1 MSTKKVRARRDK
13 SREPSYP
20 VTEDTTLLPFLLETI
35 RGKSRNN
42 VKSLLARKLVAVD
55 GKPESRFDTP
65 LTAGQTVTI
74 LSVSAPGMSSL
85 PFPILYEDEYLI
97 AVSKPAGLL
106 SVGNERERV
115 KTAYRAVSDY
125 VKTRHMDNKIY
136 VLHRLDRET
145 SGVLLFARDPETQKL
160 FQEHW
165 NDCVTKRG
173 YYAVVEGAPRP
184 DHGTVISHLIETATH
199 LVFSGEPGL
208 NSRRAVTHYR
218 TMAAGGGFALLDVT
232 IDTGRKNQIRV
243 HMKDLGHPVAGDKQ
257 YEGRTNPLGRLC
269 LHAYE
274 LSLIHPATG
283 KPMSFVSRMPR
294 EFSRLVRQ
302 EQRGART
309 SPR

>member
-1 MSTKKVRARRDK
+1 MRRPVRARRDP

-20 VTEDTTLLPFLLETI
+20 VTEETTLLPFLLETVK
-35 RGKSRNN
+35 GKSRNN

-65 LTAGQTVTI
+65 LAPGQTVTI
-74 LSVSAPGMSSL
+74 LSVSAPGREGL
-85 PFPILYEDEYLI
+85 PFPLLYEDEHLI

-115 KTAYRAVSDY
+115 RTAYRAVSDY
-125 VKTRHMDNKIY
+125 VKTQHMDNKIY

-145 SGVLLFARDPETQKL
+145 SGVLIFARDPETQKL

-173 YYAVVEGAPRP
+173 YYAVVEGTPKPAE
-184 DHGTVISHLIETATH
+184 DTVISHLIETATH

-218 TMAAGGGFALLDVT
+218 TMAAGGGFALLDIS

-243 HMKDLGHPVAGDKQ
+243 HMKDIGHPVAGDRQ
-257 YEGRTNPLGRLC
+257 YGGKTNPLGRLC

-274 LSLIHPATG
+274 LSLIHPDTG
-283 KPMSFVSRMPR
+283 KAMSFVSRMPKG
-294 EFSRLVRQ
+294 FSALVRTD
-302 EQRGART
+302 GPT
-309 SPR
+309 